1 MHNMQFEEIP
11 DYQKLYEILDTN
23 KVGMIPKHEAAKGAE
38 LKGTLLKLLFGG
50 VFLALLITLLFT
62 FQISNEVSSII
73 STTTTIN
80 TTPSVITPITPITP
94 INHHKESYMNQ
105 AYILISNTYSYRN
118 STTFNELSNSSHIK
132 YQVFSIFRVDDTM
145 WH

>member
-1 MHNMQFEEIP
+1 MQFEEVP

-23 KVGMIPKHEAAKGAE
+23 KVGMIPKPEAAKGAE
-38 LKGTLLKLLFGG
+38 LKGPLLKLLFGG

-62 FQISNEVSSII
+62 FQMSNQVNSII
-73 STTTTIN
+73 STSTTIN
-80 TTPSVITPITPITP
+80 TTPSVITPITPI
-94 INHHKESYMNQ
+94 NHHTESYMNQ
-105 AYILISNTYSYRN
+105 TYILISNTYSYRN